1 MCFNQ
6 FTGFGDEFAYMD
18 GRKRMTAIGLGD
30 MNRKRG
36 DCIILEHFREDD
48 SYGRVRP
55 FRFIVKG
62 VKCRE

>member
-1 MCFNQ
+1 
-6 FTGFGDEFAYMD
+6 
-18 GRKRMTAIGLGD
+18 MTAIGLGD